1 MSGLNEKE
9 LKKHTFR
16 IALLLDMFVDQ
27 TTFTLVPPSSQEGKG
42 WVSELE
48 QFGIKPGQWSQGFK
62 MKSIVLWQPR
72 AGKGS
77 DPYNP
82 DATDIVFRSNIESGA
97 KRDEFY
103 RRILMWRG
111 NIGYHGKIGS
121 SKEIYIPARLLLKTK
136 EFGGG
141 GGSGGGATKTALA
154 EAGACIALAFLAE
167 NGRALAQTDFATK
180 VQADK
185 VIKQLDQFVDLGK
198 DDTDKHM
205 AKVLEFLLIDEEWF
219 KTSTKTAEKLNT
231 QLGPFGKGQYTFHR
245 GSDFMN
251 SIYKTATGLIKGGIK
266 KMIQTHGKMED
277 LSVSGDKWNPG
288 DIWIANRK
296 EGFSAKDDL
305 GVITKLNT
313 EVLDAFNATDI
324 MGISLKKIGKGAA
337 ANYETYNMTQSDDRF
352 KGFDFK
358 RIVEVVPTKLMDSKD
373 MYIEGVY
380 HNKKQLLQIRTFAV
394 NANIQTELKGGA
406 AAAGKAGFGLVN
418 YTMKKLAPTEPLH
431 TYTDI
436 DGWSVDEKEDAIIKY
451 YNILFAGKNVTKAN
465 IQETLSQKKDDK
477 GNLFSTWG
485 QPQQNDYYTSKIEA
499 LQICSIVKRG
509 SESKPEL
516 ADDMM
521 SIIMAYAMS
530 LGVQDVFR
538 ASAYAK
544 VS

>member
-1 MSGLNEKE
+1 M
-9 LKKHTFR
+9 
-16 IALLLDMFVDQ
+16 
-27 TTFTLVPPSSQEGKG
+27 
-42 WVSELE
+42 
-48 QFGIKPGQWSQGFK
+48 
-62 MKSIVLWQPR
+62 
-72 AGKGS
+72 
-77 DPYNP
+77 
-82 DATDIVFRSNIESGA
+82 
-97 KRDEFY
+97 
-103 RRILMWRG
+103 
-111 NIGYHGKIGS
+111 
-121 SKEIYIPARLLLKTK
+121 LLKTK

-154 EAGACIALAFLAE
+154 EAGACIALAYLAE
-167 NGRALAQTDFATK
+167 NGRALAQTDFASK
-180 VQADK
+180 IQADK

-205 AKVLEFLLIDEEWF
+205 AKVLEFLLIDEQWF
-219 KTSTKTAEKLNT
+219 QTSIKTAAKLNA

-245 GSDFMN
+245 GSEFMN

-266 KMIQTHGKMED
+266 KMIQTHGEMED

-288 DIWIANRK
+288 DIWIANRQ
-296 EGFSAKDDL
+296 EGFSAKKDL

-324 MGISLKKIGKGAA
+324 MGISLKKIGKGAP

-358 RIVEVVPTKLMDSKD
+358 PYCLSCTVEKLMESKD

-380 HNKKQLLQIRTFAV
+380 HNKKLLLQIRTFAV

-418 YTMKKLAPTEPLH
+418 YTMKKLAPNEPLW
-431 TYTDI
+431 TYTEI
-436 DGWSVDEKEDAIIKY
+436 NKWSVDEKEDAIIKY
-451 YNILFAGKNVTKAN
+451 YNTLFAGKNVTKKD
-465 IQETLSQKKDDK
+465 IQETLRTKKDDK
-477 GNLFSTWG
+477 SNLFSTWG
-485 QPQQNDYYTSKIEA
+485 QAQQDDYYTSKIEA
-499 LQICSIVKRG
+499 LQICSIVKKG

>member
-1 MSGLNEKE
+1 MAGLDEGN
-9 LKKHTFR
+9 LKKRTFR
-16 IALLLDMFVDQ
+16 LALLITKFVDQ
-27 TTFTLVPPSSQEGKG
+27 EKFVLVPSGSEKG
-42 WVSELE
+42 WVKSLE
-48 QFGIKPGQWSQGFK
+48 EEDVKPGQWSQGFN
-62 MKSIVLWQPR
+62 MKSIVLWRPR
-72 AGKGS
+72 PGKGH

-82 DATDIVFRSNIESGA
+82 EATKIVFRSHLDSSV
-97 KRDEFY
+97 KRDMFY
-103 RRILMWRG
+103 RELLQWRG
-111 NIGYHGKIGS
+111 KIGYHGTIGR
-121 SKEIYIPARLLLKTK
+121 SKEIYIPAKLLFKTK

-141 GGSGGGATKTALA
+141 GGSGGGASKTAKA
-154 EAGACIALAFLAE
+154 EAGACIALAWLLE
-167 NGRALAQTDFATK
+167 TGNELSTTDFATK
-180 VQADK
+180 AKADK
-185 VIKQLDQFVDLGK
+185 LIKRLDPIIDLGK

-205 AKVLEFLLIDEEWF
+205 GDVLEFLLMDDQWMI
-219 KTSTKTAEKLNT
+219 TSTKTAKKLDDK
-231 QLGPFGKGQYTFHR
+231 LSLSSGGPYTFHR
-245 GSDFMN
+245 GSKFMN
-251 SIYKTATGLIKGGIK
+251 SIYKTATELIKGKIK
-266 KMIQTHGKMED
+266 KMIKTHGEMED

-296 EGFSAKDDL
+296 EGFSAKNDL

-358 RIVEVVPTKLMDSKD
+358 HIVAVNPQKLMDSKD

-380 HNKKQLLQIRTFAV
+380 HNKKLLLQIRTFAV

-418 YTMKKLAPTEPLH
+418 YTMKKLAPNEPLW
-431 TYTDI
+431 TYTEI
-436 DGWSVDEKEDAIIKY
+436 NKWSVDEKEDAIIKY
-451 YNILFAGKNVTKAN
+451 YNTLFAGKNVTKKD
-465 IQETLSQKKDDK
+465 IQETLRTKKDDK
-477 GNLFSTWG
+477 SNLFSTWG
-485 QPQQNDYYTSKIEA
+485 QAQQDDYYTSKIEA
-499 LQICSIVKRG
+499 LQICSIVKKG
-509 SESKPEL
+509 AESKPEL